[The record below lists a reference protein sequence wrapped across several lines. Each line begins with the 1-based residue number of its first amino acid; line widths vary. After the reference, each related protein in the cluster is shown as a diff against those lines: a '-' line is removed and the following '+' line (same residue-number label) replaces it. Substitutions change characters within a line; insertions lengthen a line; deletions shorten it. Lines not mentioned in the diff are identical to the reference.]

1 MKANYIA
8 LSAAAITLTLASC
21 SNDELESLTN
31 APQNAIGFSAI
42 NSHVSRATPIT
53 TPNSMEKF
61 NVYAFTST
69 GNKPFMGTADG
80 DFGTSGGITIKN
92 SAYTTE
98 NNTTQARW
106 EYNNSA
112 DIHYWTTEA
121 LNFYAVSPISAA
133 TELDY
138 KWKFT
143 GTSNEIK
150 YTCSDEY
157 KNDAAADNV
166 DVMYAIAKDQLK
178 TPNSGIVG
186 LKFHHILSQVVF
198 SAKTEYT
205 NMKVEINSIKINNLK
220 NSGTFTL
227 PNEGAVGE
235 GSWSQSGTY
244 HPTVTKT
251 PIEISTTTPGA
262 TTPETK
268 EITSATN
275 NPLMVI
281 PQKPTAWATS
291 SSNAIAI
298 NSDTYL
304 EISCKIS
311 QNGVYIFGA
320 EGNDGYGTIYVPF
333 GGDKCDWK
341 PGKRYIYTLIF
352 GGGYKAD
359 GSDVL
364 TPINFTAEVESWD
377 DSNTVKEDLPLKP

>member
-31 APQNAIGFSAI
+31 TPQNTIGFSAI

-53 TPNSMEKF
+53 THNSMDKF
-61 NVYAFTST
+61 NVYAFTKD
-69 GNKPFMGTADG
+69 GNKPFMGTADN

-92 SAYTTE
+92 NNYNTE
-98 NNTTQARW
+98 NTASW
-106 EYNNSA
+106 VYNNSA
-112 DIHYWTTEA
+112 DIHYWPTEA

-133 TELDY
+133 TELCY

-143 GTSNEIK
+143 GTSNEIT

-157 KNDAAADNV
+157 GNDDAADNV
-166 DVMYAIAKDQLK
+166 DVMYAIAKDQSKPTGGKVNLH
-178 TPNSGIVG
+178 
-186 LKFHHILSQVVF
+186 FHHILSQVVF

-205 NMKVEINSIKINNLK
+205 NMKVEIKSIKINNLK

-227 PNEGAVGE
+227 PNEGAVGS

-251 PIEISTTTPGA
+251 PIEISTTTS
-262 TTPETK
+262 T
-268 EITSATN
+268 EITHKTK

-311 QNGVYIFGA
+311 QNGVYIFGTA
-320 EGNDGYGTIYVPF
+320 GSESNDGYKTIYVPF

-352 GGGYKAD
+352 GGGYNAD
-359 GSDVL
+359 GSAVL

-377 DSNTVKEDLPLKP
+377 NSNTIEEDLPLKP

>member
-31 APQNAIGFSAI
+31 SPQNAIGFSAV

-53 TPNSMEKF
+53 TPNSMENFK
-61 NVYAFTST
+61 VYAFTST
-69 GNKPFMGTADG
+69 GNNPFMGTADG
-80 DFGTSGGITIKN
+80 DFGTNGGITIKN
-92 SAYTTE
+92 NNYNTE
-98 NNTTQARW
+98 NPANW
-106 EYNNSA
+106 SYNNQA
-112 DIHYWTTEA
+112 DTHYWPSEA
-121 LNFYAVSPISAA
+121 LNFYAVIPISAA
-133 TELDY
+133 TELGY

-157 KNDAAADNV
+157 ENDATTENV
-166 DVMYAIAKDQLK
+166 DVMYAIAKNQSKSTDGKVNLH
-178 TPNSGIVG
+178 
-186 LKFHHILSQVVF
+186 FHHILSQVVF
-198 SAKTEYT
+198 SAKTEYP
-205 NMKVEINSIKINNLK
+205 NMKVEIKSIKINNLK

-227 PNEGAVGE
+227 PEEGAVGSGIWNITE
-235 GSWSQSGTY
+235 AGTY
-244 HPTVTKT
+244 NPTVTKA
-251 PIEISTTTPGA
+251 PIEISTTTSGA
-262 TTPETK
+262 TTSETK

-275 NPLMVI
+275 NPLMII
-281 PQKPTAWATS
+281 PQKPTKWATS

-320 EGNDGYGTIYVPF
+320 AGTEGNDGYETIYVPF

-352 GGGYKAD
+352 GGGYDAN
-359 GSDVL
+359 GSAIL
-364 TPINFTAEVESWD
+364 TPINFTATVEPWD
-377 DSNTVKEDLPLKP
+377 DDNTIKEDLPL

>member
-31 APQNAIGFSAI
+31 SPQNAIGFSAV
-42 NSHVSRATPIT
+42 NNHVSRATPIT
-53 TPNSMEKF
+53 SANSMEKF
-61 NVYAFTST
+61 NVYAFTTT
-69 GNKPFMGTADG
+69 GNKPFMGTADN

-92 SAYTTE
+92 GNYNTE
-98 NNTTQARW
+98 NTANWT
-106 EYNNSA
+106 YDNLG
-112 DIHYWTTEA
+112 DIHYWPTDA

-133 TELDY
+133 TELGY

-143 GTSNEIK
+143 GTSNEIT

-157 KNDAAADNV
+157 ENDATAKNV
-166 DVMYAIAKDQLK
+166 DVMYAIAKNQSKPTDGKVNLH
-178 TPNSGIVG
+178 
-186 LKFHHILSQVVF
+186 FHHILSQVVF

-205 NMKVEINSIKINNLK
+205 NMKVEINSIKIKNLK

-227 PNEGAVGE
+227 PEDGAAG
-235 GSWSQSGTY
+235 SGTWDITGAETY
-244 HPTVTKT
+244 NPTVTKT
-251 PIEISTTTPGA
+251 PIVISTTTSGA

-281 PQKPTAWATS
+281 PQKPTAWVP
-291 SSNAIAI
+291 SNTTVIAD
-298 NSDTYL
+298 SQQQTYL

-311 QNGVYIFGA
+311 QNGVYIFGGD
-320 EGNDGYGTIYVPF
+320 EYETIYVPF

-352 GGGYKAD
+352 GGGYDAN
-359 GSDVL
+359 GNAVL
-364 TPINFTAEVESWD
+364 TPINFTADVESWD
-377 DSNTVKEDLPLKP
+377 GSNTIEEDLPLKP